1 VAAAFTGVVLGKRM
15 LHKLTVK
22 FIQIL
27 IGVLLMAVA
36 LALGSGIL

>member
-1 VAAAFTGVVLGKRM
+1 M